1 MEAKL
6 YVGNLAY
13 GTTEDDL
20 RTLFSQAGPV
30 TSVALIKDRETGR
43 SKGFAFVEMENQA
56 DAQKAVD
63 MLNGTQFQERAIKVN
78 TARAREERG
87 TGAPDGRR
95 GGYHRSGGRGNRS

>member
-13 GTTEDDL
+13 RTTEDDL

-30 TSVALIKDRETGR
+30 KSVALIKDRETGR

-56 DAQKAVD
+56 DLQKAID

-78 TARAREERG
+78 TARSREERG
-87 TGAPDGRR
+87 SGSPDGRR
-95 GGYHRSGGRGNRS
+95 GGFHRGGRGGRS